1 MDRKTAHAAK
11 CSKSLE
17 STKYLVLKIESF
29 EQQCVIIKGL
39 FQSDIL
45 KQHRV
50 TILNDKLLINNAM
63 Y

>member
-1 MDRKTAHAAK
+1 MNKVIE
-11 CSKSLE
+11 LII
-17 STKYLVLKIESF
+17 YIESF